1 MNLRYDLKLTLQGGD
16 THCLAKKLPFVEED
30 YTRFEIAEAI
40 TDIDFKPSIWNSRM
54 KSVEPYSAASP
65 MRAKR
70 EAKPKRV

>member
-1 MNLRYDLKLTLQGGD
+1 MNLRYDLKLTLRGGD
-16 THCLAKKLPFVEED
+16 THYLAKKLPFVEED

-40 TDIDFKPSIWNSRM
+40 TDIDFKSSIRNSRM
-54 KSVEPYSAASP
+54 KSVEPYSVASP